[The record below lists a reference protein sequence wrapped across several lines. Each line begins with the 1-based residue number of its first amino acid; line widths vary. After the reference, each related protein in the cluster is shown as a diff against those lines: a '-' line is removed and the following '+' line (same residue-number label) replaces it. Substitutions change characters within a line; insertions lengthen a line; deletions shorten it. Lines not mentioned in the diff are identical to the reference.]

1 MNTTNKT
8 AVEDRVWVFAASR
21 NGVPYFSKLFTDH
34 TELKEFSANYSDDV
48 KGYSSTYYDLTDKTL
63 LTQAKQQG
71 EQIGVEKALSC
82 IEVIREEWNGCD
94 CPDVDYPPC
103 NYCERGSLLD
113 DVKYAIQPTE
123 PLVGKEGHLPDRPLN
138 QERD

>member
-8 AVEDRVWVFAASR
+8 EVEDRVWVFAASR

-63 LTQAKQQG
+63 LTQAQQQG
-71 EQIGVEKALSC
+71 EQIGVEKTKKEIKQRLEMHHNFGSERALA
-82 IEVIREEWNGCD
+82 I
-94 CPDVDYPPC
+94 VDPFK
-103 NYCERGSLLD
+103 NKS
-113 DVKYAIQPTE
+113 
-123 PLVGKEGHLPDRPLN
+123 
-138 QERD
+138 